1 VSQGPK
7 MMIRRLASSEV
18 GASYLDSVL
27 PPCWFQVWPGGF
39 PNRFRFCRKVAAVV
53 VVIVKP
59 PILFHFCF
67 NGQNRE
73 WQGKSGGGAA
83 AARNAKAGGVR
94 GRRDFSWRSID

>member
-1 VSQGPK
+1 MSQGPK

-53 VVIVKP
+53 VVIAKP
-59 PILFHFCF
+59 MILFQFCV
-67 NGQNRE
+67 NGKAMAGHERRRLGGAGGE
-73 WQGKSGGGAA
+73 PRGGGYGGGAIF
-83 AARNAKAGGVR
+83 RGVV
-94 GRRDFSWRSID
+94 